1 MSEGRAAERRRARG
15 AAGASAAAPFRLE
28 QDGSL
33 THLILEHP
41 PLNLFDGATFDS
53 LEACVGELAADPPRG
68 VLVRAVGRVVSA
80 GVDVAEFEK
89 LTATTAG
96 QLWMRLVGVVRA
108 FEALPCPTIFS
119 AHSLTL
125 TAAFELSLGCDL
137 IVASESASFGLVENV
152 IGLTPGM
159 GGTQRLAA
167 RAGAA
172 RAREFVMTGDRYDAA
187 TLHSLGRRQQGLA
200 GRGAGGAGAGAGP
213 PPRRRPDP
221 GPRGDQADGG
231 DAAGRRDR
239 RRRHRDAADLR
250 RPVRHRG
257 PAESGPDLPPRGPG
271 PRDLRGPLAGT
282 VLMGRKLAI

>member
-1 MSEGRAAERRRARG
+1 VSEG
-15 AAGASAAAPFRLE
+15 AGGSAPYRLE
-28 QDGSL
+28 REGSL

-53 LEACVGELAADPPRG
+53 LEACIGELAADPPRG

-89 LTATTAG
+89 LTPTTAG
-96 QLWMRLVGVVRA
+96 QLWMRLVGAVRA
-108 FEALPCPTIFS
+108 FENLPCPTVFS

-137 IVASESASFGLVENV
+137 IVAAENATFGLVENV

-172 RAREFVMTGDRYDAA
+172 RAKEFVMTGDRYSAQTLYEWGVINKVWPDDELEEKALALARRLADGPTLAHAA
-187 TLHSLGRRQQGLA
+187 TKRMVAAQQE
-200 GRGAGGAGAGAGP
+200 RGVAGADVVMP
-213 PPRRRPDP
+213 
-221 GPRGDQADGG
+221 QISGG
-231 DAAGRRDR
+231 LFATE
-239 RRRHRDAADLR
+239 DLQKAVQTFLR
-250 RPVRHRG
+250 
-257 PAESGPDLPPRGPG
+257 EGPG
-271 PRDLRGPLAGT
+271 HAT
-282 VLMGRKLAI
+282 FEGR

>member
-1 MSEGRAAERRRARG
+1 VSEG
-15 AAGASAAAPFRLE
+15 AAAPFRLE
-28 QDGSL
+28 SEGSL

-41 PLNLFDGATFDS
+41 PLNLFDAATFDS
-53 LEACVGELAADPPRG
+53 LEACVGELAANPPRG

-80 GVDVAEFEK
+80 GVDVAEFEQ
-89 LTATTAG
+89 LTPTTAG

-172 RAREFVMTGDRYDAA
+172 RAREFVMTGDKYDAA
-187 TLHSLGRRQQGLA
+187 TLYSWGVINKVWPDEELEQRALELARRLADGPTRAHAATKRMVAAQQE
-200 GRGAGGAGAGAGP
+200 RGVAGADIVMPQVSGSLFGTE
-213 PPRRRPDP
+213 
-221 GPRGDQADGG
+221 
-231 DAAGRRDR
+231 
-239 RRRHRDAADLR
+239 DLQNA
-250 RPVRHRG
+250 VQTFLK
-257 PAESGPDLPPRGPG
+257 EGPG
-271 PRDLRGPLAGT
+271 HAT
-282 VLMGRKLAI
+282 FEGR

>member
-1 MSEGRAAERRRARG
+1 VSEGAAPAEG
-15 AAGASAAAPFRLE
+15 GAAPFRLE

-53 LEACVGELAADPPRG
+53 LEACVGVLAANPPRG

-96 QLWMRLVGVVRA
+96 QLWMRLVGCVRA

-119 AHSLTL
+119 AHGLTL

-137 IVASESASFGLVENV
+137 IVASERASFGLVENV

-172 RAREFVMTGDRYDAA
+172 RAKEFVMTGDKYDAA
-187 TLHSLGRRQQGLA
+187 TLYSWGVINKVWPDAELEERALALARRL
-200 GRGAGGAGAGAGP
+200 
-213 PPRRRPDP
+213 
-221 GPRGDQADGG
+221 ADGPTLAH
-231 DAAGRRDR
+231 AATKRMVQTQQDGGV
-239 RRRHRDAADLR
+239 DAADIAM
-250 RPVRHRG
+250 PQI
-257 PAESGPDLPPRGPG
+257 SGSLFGTEDLQKAVQTFLKEGPG
-271 PRDLRGPLAGT
+271 HAT
-282 VLMGRKLAI
+282 FEGR